1 MFVFDKIL
9 IHSLCGVSSADSQWL
24 LVSLVPRLRS
34 AIFVVVSACMPR
46 SLKLYRHKQFNFFLK
61 FLDSTGPTHTHAF
74 LRGVE
79 VKGNLVSANFPG

>member
-1 MFVFDKIL
+1 MFVFDKIM
-9 IHSLCGVSSADSQWL
+9 IHFLCGVSSADSQWL

-46 SLKLYRHKQFNFFLK
+46 SLKLYRCKQFNFLK
-61 FLDSTGPTHTHAF
+61 FLDSAGFTHTRAF